1 MSETKTFW
9 VQISAGHGPAECELA
24 VVKTLQEFLCEA
36 AARSCS
42 ATVLQR
48 EAGAHPGTARSVLI
62 AVTGV
67 QAEDWLRSWEGI
79 SGCHAV
85 VRERASAAEVCV
97 SPPLSWLSTE
107 MSEASTVSSWAR

>member
-9 VQISAGHGPAECELA
+9 VQISAGQGLAECELA
-24 VVKTLQEFLCEA
+24 VVKTLHEFLREA
-36 AARSCS
+36 AAQSCS

-48 EAGAHPGTARSVLI
+48 EAGAHPGTAKSVLI

-67 QAEDWLRSWEGI
+67 QAEDWLWSWEGI
-79 SGCHAV
+79 SGRYAV

-107 MSEASTVSSWAR
+107 MSEASTLSSCVR